1 MTHASFDFALF
12 KTLAESL
19 TVDSTCQLAQRYSID
34 ATFTDPFQ
42 TVRGRESV
50 AQVYQSM
57 FQHLENPRF
66 TEVRLLGT
74 PAVNDKELV
83 VGWNFEFAMGPG
95 KPRQSIPG
103 VSLLT
108 LNPQGLIDRHVDYWD
123 ASLLFEALPLVGR
136 IVRWLRQRIGHSAKS

>member
-1 MTHASFDFALF
+1 MTQSTFDFALF

-57 FQHLENPRF
+57 FEHLENPRF
-66 TEVRLLGT
+66 TQVRLLT
-74 PAVNDKELV
+74 APVVNDKEVV